1 MNQGKITGSDRLS
14 QGKEWLTAY
23 LLNAIYLLTPYLPLF
38 MLYLQ
43 LETAAPEA
51 TLLHQT
57 PLIIQGFSK
66 KPISIF
72 TLGHSELRITLSL
85 LLVLEYSFP
94 ISILRFNHHGLR
106 WVCYKDI

>member
-51 TLLHQT
+51 TLLQQT
-57 PLIIQGFSK
+57 PLIIQVFSK
-66 KPISIF
+66 KPISISLYTQAF
-72 TLGHSELRITLSL
+72 RIKNYPLPP
-85 LLVLEYSFP
+85 LVPRVLFP
-94 ISILRFNHHGLR
+94 YFYFKI
-106 WVCYKDI
+106 

>member
-1 MNQGKITGSDRLS
+1 MLESSGKMNQGKITGSDRLS

-66 KPISIF
+66 KPISISLYTQTF
-72 TLGHSELRITLSL
+72 RIKNYPLPPLGPR
-85 LLVLEYSFP
+85 VLFP
-94 ISILRFNHHGLR
+94 YFYFKI
-106 WVCYKDI
+106 